1 MAKKKSF
8 AERFGARLGH
18 ARDKVMEQEKHKA
31 EKKKEADKKK
41 PPTVHVHDAG
51 AVHVGSGRGAVV
63 GTNARAKPQ
72 VVASK

>member
-1 MAKKKSF
+1 MVKKKSF
-8 AERFGARLGH
+8 GERFGARLGH

-41 PPTVHVHDAG
+41 PPKVH
-51 AVHVGSGRGAVV
+51 VHVGSGRGAVV

>member
-1 MAKKKSF
+1 MNIKN
-8 AERFGARLGH
+8 FGARLSH
-18 ARDKVMEQEKHKA
+18 ARDKVAKQQNEKM
-31 EKKKEADKKK
+31 KKQTKK